1 MILIKNKNGFIS
13 GKAIIVYDTFVEV
26 CQKTEQVLFGY
37 FWNKMSDTFSSDWSA
52 VLILK
57 SQEVDF

>member
-37 FWNKMSDTFSSDWSA
+37 FWNKMSDTFSSD
-52 VLILK
+52 
-57 SQEVDF
+57 